1 MGNFKVLYY
10 GDFCQLNCVKD
21 FDIFKP
27 RSTEEIEKILNE
39 GWEDLEEFDEN
50 EQGFDNNDNVDIDIM
65 EAIREMGGIK
75 VNLDQNAEKVC

>member
-1 MGNFKVLYY
+1 MEQQTQY
-10 GDFCQLNCVKD
+10 
-21 FDIFKP
+21 
-27 RSTEEIEKILNE
+27 TEEIEKILNE

-75 VNLDQNAEKVC
+75 EV